1 MVILVFTF
9 LLRICIYMVMSKNG
23 GNGQLP
29 PLERE
34 GKMARLMQKICSQLR
49 TTENM
54 SGNLPCFGIL

>member
-1 MVILVFTF
+1 
-9 LLRICIYMVMSKNG
+9 MVMSKNG